1 MKRPMHR
8 KLLVIIGT
16 IAAFVSA
23 ASGQPAPPGNKPDV
37 TLGSTPDTVVWGYI
51 SSRTPPVLRIKSGTT
66 VRIDTMSH
74 QGLTTNADPVTYFG
88 RAGIKPEE
96 VLQDA
101 KDIYAKVPRGK
112 GLGVHV
118 LTGPIYIEGAEPGDA
133 LEVRVL
139 DLEFRVPYGVNNTG
153 PGSGV
158 LPDLVP
164 TSSPRVIKTD
174 PQRKVAFLPGG
185 IELPLGPFLGIMAV
199 APPPDLIVASSGP
212 PNKWAGNLDLK
223 VLGVGSTLYIPV
235 FNEGALFFTGDP
247 HGVQGDGEV
256 DGGALEQ
263 SLTGTLQFILHK
275 GAGKAM
281 RWPRAEDATNYY
293 TLGLDVDLNI
303 AMKEAVREAVE
314 LLQAKAGVT
323 AAEAYAIASMGVDF
337 RVAEAVDFDVADLW
351 RGAEEVFQAEPRVL
365 GGQVTAR
372 NQHGRSSRYTQPPMR
387 AGSWPTIELQTI
399 NFQWRRLPLVR
410 ASSALVRGPLGGS
423 IHRARN
429 RLKPRN
435 K

>member
-1 MKRPMHR
+1 MNRPMHR
-8 KLLVIIGT
+8 KSLVIIGT
-16 IAAFVSA
+16 IAAFVSV
-23 ASGQPAPPGNKPDV
+23 ASGQPAPPDNKPDV

-66 VRIDTMSH
+66 ARIDTMSH

-88 RAGIKPEE
+88 KAGIKPEE

-118 LTGPIYIEGAEPGDA
+118 LTGPIWIEDAAPGDA

-139 DLEFRVPYGVNNTG
+139 DLQLRVPYGVNNTG

-164 TSSPRVIKTD
+164 TPSPRIIKTD
-174 PQRKVAFLPGG
+174 PQRKVALLPGG
-185 IELPLGPFLGIMAV
+185 IEVPLSPFLGIMAV
-199 APPPDLIVASSGP
+199 APPPDLIIVSSGP

-223 VLGVGSTLYIPV
+223 VLTTGATLTIPV
-235 FNEGALFFTGDP
+235 FNAGALFFTGDS

-281 RWPRAEDATNYY
+281 RWPR
-293 TLGLDVDLNI
+293 
-303 AMKEAVREAVE
+303 
-314 LLQAKAGVT
+314 
-323 AAEAYAIASMGVDF
+323 
-337 RVAEAVDFDVADLW
+337 
-351 RGAEEVFQAEPRVL
+351 
-365 GGQVTAR
+365 
-372 NQHGRSSRYTQPPMR
+372 
-387 AGSWPTIELQTI
+387 
-399 NFQWRRLPLVR
+399 
-410 ASSALVRGPLGGS
+410 
-423 IHRARN
+423 
-429 RLKPRN
+429 
-435 K
+435 